1 MPHLAHAMNDTPLNG
16 TPACSTDRGLHVVI
30 ATEAV
35 QFSVLFPAFGSQC
48 FSTVVAVEV
57 MRVDHLELV
66 HNVVT
71 MDWETA
77 FLAELLRSTFH
88 FSVAFLAERPSLV
101 LHKANVC

>member
-1 MPHLAHAMNDTPLNG
+1 MPTTLERLLTVGTHEVLWMPHLAHAMNDTPLNG
-16 TPACSTDRGLHVVI
+16 TPARSTDRRLHVVI

-57 MRVDHLELV
+57 MRVHHLELV

-71 MDWETA
+71 MDWETG
-77 FLAELLRSTFH
+77 EW
-88 FSVAFLAERPSLV
+88 E
-101 LHKANVC
+101 